1 MPKNRQ
7 PARPSSWGASWINRL
22 GGTLILLTLTT
33 TPLGAQQIIRG
44 TVTQGTG
51 NSGASPWNVQ
61 FFAPQ
66 HIVCDSGCGSPPAVP
81 DSAAF
86 TFGLTTVSPIAWVVD
101 DVAPNAVAENS
112 YGAARMSASRV
123 MLFALTDDT
132 GARATFTG
140 TSLNINC
147 TAGCGGAAAFA
158 DNSAFT
164 FNTTSVGNT
173 SYVVDDVGT
182 NNVTE
187 NSAGTP
193 RMSAARLAYADLS
206 KSASNTNSFKVDFG
220 GAAQPV
226 SGTVTV
232 TDGAG
237 ALNVIVDS
245 GTTTV
250 TQGTATNLN
259 AAVVGTGTAGA
270 PAGNILTVQGVA
282 AMTKLLVTPDS
293 VALPANQ
300 SVNVAQVAGT
310 NTVTGG
316 VAGIIAVGG
325 NVANAVAATANPV
338 PVGGIFTTTPATL
351 ASGQTGT
358 MQFTAAQ
365 NIKHDVTTIAG
376 TAPTTAGK
384 LDVKGADG
392 DVFVRQATATNLN
405 AAVVGTGTAGTPA
418 GNILTVQGV
427 ASMTKLLVTPD
438 SVALPANQSVN
449 VAQIAGTNT
458 VTGGVAGIIAVG
470 GNVANAVAATANP
483 VPVGGIFTTT
493 PATLTTGQT
502 ATAQYTAAQN
512 LKTDLATIA
521 GTAPTTVGKIDVKGA
536 DGDVFVRQATAANL
550 NATVTQLAITKGTQA
565 ATGVSTQDLH
575 DAGRTAIS
583 FYANNFASGATTVEK
598 IITWDQSK
606 GTGAITAATAS
617 YTITN
622 GKTLRITELSVG
634 TRGHLTAT
642 AQTTTFAL
650 RLNTAGACVV
660 TSTPILF
667 AAQSATAAVSLAW
680 DRVILPIPEGYEI
693 AGNGTIALC
702 MTGNSTFTTNAP
714 TWAVNLVGYEY

>member
-1 MPKNRQ
+1 MVFAQRNCVLVETWRERNRRAVVVLIALITALLLAA
-7 PARPSSWGASWINRL
+7 PAS
-22 GGTLILLTLTT
+22 
-33 TPLGAQQIIRG
+33 AQVFPVPP
-44 TVTQGTG
+44 T
-51 NSGASPWNVQ
+51 A
-61 FFAPQ
+61 Q
-66 HIVCDSGCGSPPAVP
+66 HVICDSGCGSPPA
-81 DSAAF
+81 SAD
-86 TFGLTTVSPIAWVVD
+86 G
-101 DVAPNAVAENS
+101 
-112 YGAARMSASRV
+112 
-123 MLFALTDDT
+123 
-132 GARATFTG
+132 ATFTAG
-140 TSLNINC
+140 MTNVSLI
-147 TAGCGGAAAFA
+147 GAAFDDAVA
-158 DNSAFT
+158 DL
-164 FNTTSVGNT
+164 V
-173 SYVVDDVGT
+173 
-182 NNVTE
+182 
-187 NSAGTP
+187 AGTYGAP
-193 RMSAARLAYADLS
+193 RLTAKRAFHVNLRTAAG
-206 KSASNTNSFKVDFG
+206 VEI
-220 GAAQPV
+220 
-226 SGTVTV
+226 GTV
-232 TDGAG
+232 
-237 ALNVIVDS
+237 
-245 GTTTV
+245 
-250 TQGTATNLN
+250 
-259 AAVVGTGTAGA
+259 AA
-270 PAGNILTVQGVA
+270 PIF
-282 AMTKLLVTPDS
+282 VTP
-293 VALPANQ
+293 PANQ
-300 SVNVAQVAGT
+300 SVNIAQVAGT
-310 NTVTGG
+310 NIVTGG

-351 ASGQTGT
+351 ASGQTAT

-365 NIKHDVTTIAG
+365 NLKHDLTTVAG

-392 DVFVRQATATNLN
+392 DVFVRQTTAANLN
-405 AAVVGTGTAGTPA
+405 AAVVGTGTAGAPA
-418 GNILTVQGV
+418 GNILTIQGV
-427 ASMTKLLVTPD
+427 AAMTKLLVTPD

-493 PATLTTGQT
+493 PATLATGQT
-502 ATAQYTAAQN
+502 ATMQFTAAQN
-512 LKTDLATIA
+512 LKHDITTVA
-521 GTAPTTVGKIDVKGA
+521 GTAPTTAGKLDVKGA
-536 DGDVFVRQATAANL
+536 DGDVFVRQTTAANL

-565 ATGVSTQDLH
+565 ATGVTTQDLH

-667 AAQSATAAVSLAW
+667 AAQSATPATALAW
-680 DRVILPIPEGYEI
+680 DRVILPIPDGYEI

-702 MTGNSTFTTNAP
+702 MTGNATFATNAP